1 MKAANYPFSVV
12 RDEFKSK
19 RVLVTGG
26 TKGMGEAI
34 VRRLTLGGGSVATIA
49 RSPLPEGQH
58 QHYLSK
64 RTLVRLRECRGG
76 GSCSQGMGWHRD
88 PGKLRRRVERSQWR
102 LPGAHGRGM
111 AKSSQR
117 QSAGSGEIR

>member
-49 RSPLPEGQH
+49 RSPLLEGQ
-58 QHYLSK
+58 QPALFIQEDIASAEGVQTGGDRVLK
-64 RTLVRLRECRGG
+64 EGG
-76 GSCSQGMGWHRD
+76 GSEVLEKCVG
-88 PGKLRRRVERSQWR
+88 
-102 LPGAHGRGM
+102 GRGGP
-111 AKSSQR
+111 
-117 QSAGSGEIR
+117 QS

>member
-26 TKGMGEAI
+26 TKGMGEGI

-49 RSPLPEGQH
+49 RSPLPEGQ
-58 QHYLSK
+58 QPALFIQEDIGSAEGVQTVVDRVLK
-64 RTLVRLRECRGG
+64 EWGGIEILVNCVG
-76 GSCSQGMGWHRD
+76 GSSAPQCG
-88 PGKLRRRVERSQWR
+88 LRVV
-102 LPGAHGRGM
+102 
-111 AKSSQR
+111 
-117 QSAGSGEIR
+117 SGEEWRKTPNVKLL

>member
-49 RSPLPEGQH
+49 RSPLPEGQQPALFIQEDIGSAEGVH
-58 QHYLSK
+58 
-64 RTLVRLRECRGG
+64 CG

-102 LPGAHGRGM
+102 LP
-111 AKSSQR
+111 
-117 QSAGSGEIR
+117 